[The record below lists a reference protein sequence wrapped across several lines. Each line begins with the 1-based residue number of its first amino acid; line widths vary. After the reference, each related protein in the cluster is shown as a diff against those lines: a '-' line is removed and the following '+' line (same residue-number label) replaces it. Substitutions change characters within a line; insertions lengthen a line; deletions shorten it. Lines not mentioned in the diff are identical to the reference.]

1 MTINLHHLNLLN
13 IVKKVLITKIFLF
26 HFFYFSLAEKAEQE
40 RAELESMAENL
51 RGINCSARAES
62 VNLDNLFDFLADV
75 PAQRGAPDGQP
86 AHQPTINEIGD
97 SIERLADDLNQ
108 EVSYNINTLCVP
120 RIPLNTTFLRQ
131 VA

>member
-1 MTINLHHLNLLN
+1 
-13 IVKKVLITKIFLF
+13 
-26 HFFYFSLAEKAEQE
+26 
-40 RAELESMAENL
+40 MAENL
-51 RGINCSARAES
+51 RGISCSGARTES

-108 EVSYNINTLCVP
+108 EVYSIDATP
-120 RIPLNTTFLRQ
+120 
-131 VA
+131 